1 MTAAS
6 DHPVRVKVECEL
18 DCYGN
23 NLEEDQ
29 YPLTI
34 SHIELVELI
43 TRDLDNAEAFY
54 SALGLRR
61 GVRVMPTDRAG
72 GTATFHPARGPGLQ
86 IAAEPFAFPRTDG
99 PVVGFEVERG
109 SNLNELMEAVEGAGG
124 EIVFRDIRVPE
135 WLVVG
140 LRDPDGNALELLI
153 PH

>member
-1 MTAAS
+1 
-6 DHPVRVKVECEL
+6 
-18 DCYGN
+18 
-23 NLEEDQ
+23 
-29 YPLTI
+29 
-34 SHIELVELI
+34 
-43 TRDLDNAEAFY
+43 
-54 SALGLRR
+54 
-61 GVRVMPTDRAG
+61 
-72 GTATFHPARGPGLQ
+72 LQ

-99 PVVGFEVERG
+99 LVVGFEVERG